1 MPAAVPSIEH
11 ERSTVSLFSLLRKPA
26 WEHRDASRRAAA
38 VASDAHPDLIAKLP
52 DLARTDAEAGVRLA
66 AIRRIDD
73 LSLLGDRMRNDAD
86 AGVRGAARQRFIQR
100 LLDAAVPLA
109 ERERV
114 IAVEE
119 DADILATL
127 AQQAP
132 EASLRRIGLERIARP
147 GLIAERCVKDPDP
160 DLRRWLL
167 DRIDDTATLERIAE
181 RARKTDKL
189 LARTARERAQ
199 AARLAAGDP
208 AATLERALSICEEL
222 DSLRRTAA
230 ADAPTKRDALA
241 QEWQTLKPRLDAAM
255 ERRVEGYFAAL
266 ENALNPPPPAPE
278 LPLPEPDPVVPEAA
292 APSREPDT
300 ALAALLA
307 ELDARAARLGPRELE
322 DLEKRWLA
330 RLRRIEPLLPEE
342 HEQEARFRATAS
354 ALHRT
359 FEERARQRQAALD
372 GLPGRIGELEAAV
385 AAGHVAAA
393 RELQRRIDAD
403 RSLLREQFPRP
414 LARRFAEAMR
424 ELETLGK
431 WQHWSANKA
440 RMRLID
446 DTEALAGGGLHP
458 DAVAAK
464 VKELQAE
471 WQRLNDT
478 EARTPDAPEH
488 PLARRFR
495 AACHRVLAPARPYFE
510 KRRELRGARRE
521 EIEAFLAELDARLA
535 ETSPIRDLLTT
546 RRQVIDQLR
555 LSDELD
561 PGARR
566 ELGRRLRDALG
577 RLDAAIGES
586 EAEAEAQKRKL
597 LANLRRD
604 LMHADLAAALPI
616 ARQAQAAWKTL
627 PRAARRVDDALWKEL
642 RELVDPWFNQADEKQ
657 RERHAAE
664 TAVADEARAI
674 LDELAQLAA
683 DEAALAQADSRLSAL
698 QSRWRGLA
706 DSLPATED
714 PPSPRDRKPAR
725 PPRAAPR
732 AGLDERAF
740 DRAVAKVR
748 EACARHAE
756 AARREELDALL
767 RASDLCDQ
775 LDALPA
781 DAPESRRAD
790 LAAKLEALT
799 LSSDARAICQQ
810 RLRAALDPE
819 GRLPLDADGH
829 SPRQRAEELTV
840 LAELACG
847 IESPGEAREL
857 RRRLQ
862 IERLSERLSGG
873 GDAGS
878 NELRP
883 LLLDYL
889 RLDGVPPQTRAAL
902 APRWKATVAAG

>member
-1 MPAAVPSIEH
+1 M
-11 ERSTVSLFSLLRKPA
+11 SLFSLLRKPA

-38 VASDAHPDLIAKLP
+38 VASDAHPELLAKLP
-52 DLARTDAEAGVRLA
+52 DLARNDADAGVRLA
-66 AIRRIDD
+66 AIRRIHD

-86 AGVRGAARQRFIQR
+86 AAVRSTARQRFLQR
-100 LLDAAVPLA
+100 LLDSSVPLA

-114 IAVEE
+114 VAVEE
-119 DADILATL
+119 DGDILTTM

-132 EASLRRIGLERIARP
+132 EPALRRLGLERVARP
-147 GLIAERCVKDPDP
+147 SLIAERCVKDPDP

-167 DRIDDTATLERIAE
+167 DQIEDTATLERIAE
-181 RARKTDKL
+181 RVRKTDKL
-189 LARTARERAQ
+189 LARTARERAF

-208 AATLERALSICEEL
+208 AATQERAFALCEEL
-222 DSLRRTAA
+222 DTLRRTAA
-230 ADAPTKRDALA
+230 PDAATKRDALA

-255 ERRVEGYFAAL
+255 ERRVDGYFLAL
-266 ENALNPPPPAPE
+266 ENALNPPARAPE
-278 LPLPEPDPVVPEAA
+278 LPLPEPDPV
-292 APSREPDT
+292 APDATATPAREPDT
-300 ALAALLA
+300 AFAAFLA
-307 ELDARAARLGPRELE
+307 ELEARAERLGPRDLD

-342 HEQEARFRATAS
+342 HEQEARFRSLADT
-354 ALHRT
+354 LHTKFADR
-359 FEERARQRQAALD
+359 ERQRQAALD
-372 GLPGRIGELEAAV
+372 GLSVRVGELEAAV
-385 AAGHVAAA
+385 SAGHIAAA
-393 RELQRRIDAD
+393 RELQRSIDAD
-403 RSLLREQFPRP
+403 RSLLRDQFPRS
-414 LARRFAEAMR
+414 LARRAAEAMR

-431 WQHWSANKA
+431 WQHWSGNKA

-446 DTEALAGGGLHP
+446 DTEALAGSGLHP

-471 WQRLNDT
+471 WQRLDEG
-478 EARTPDAPEH
+478 EARAPDAPEH
-488 PLARRFR
+488 PLGRRFR
-495 AACHRVLAPARPYFE
+495 AACHRAIAPARPYFE
-510 KRRELRGARRE
+510 KRRELRGAKRE
-521 EIEAFLAELDARLA
+521 EIDAFLTQLDTRLA
-535 ETSPIRDLLTT
+535 GTLSIRDLLTT

-555 LSDELD
+555 LTDELD

-566 ELGRRLRDALG
+566 DLGRRLRDALT
-577 RLDAAIGES
+577 RLDTAIGAS
-586 EAEAEAQKRKL
+586 EADAEAQKRKL

-664 TAVADEARAI
+664 SAVASDARAI
-674 LDELAQLAA
+674 LDELAQLA
-683 DEAALAQADSRLSAL
+683 DDDDALAQADARLSAL
-698 QSRWRGLA
+698 QARWRSLA
-706 DSLPATED
+706 DALPAAED
-714 PPSPRDRKPAR
+714 PPAPRDRKPAR
-725 PPRAAPR
+725 PPRAVTR

-740 DRAVAKVR
+740 DRAVSKVR
-748 EACARHAE
+748 DACARHAE
-756 AARREELDALL
+756 AARRDELVTLL
-767 RASDLCDQ
+767 HASEVCDQ

-790 LAAKLEALT
+790 LAAKLDALA
-799 LSSDARAICQQ
+799 LSHDARAICRQ

-819 GRLPLDADGH
+819 GRLPLDTD
-829 SPRQRAEELTV
+829 PQQRAEELTV

-847 IESPGEAREL
+847 IDSPEDAREL

-873 GDAGS
+873 GAAD
-878 NELRP
+878 NEELRP

-889 RLDGVPPQTRAAL
+889 KLDGVPAQTRAAL
-902 APRWKATVAAG
+902 GSRWKAAVATAK

>member
-1 MPAAVPSIEH
+1 M
-11 ERSTVSLFSLLRKPA
+11 SLFSLLRKPA

-38 VASDAHPDLIAKLP
+38 VASDAHPELIAKLP
-52 DLARTDAEAGVRLA
+52 DLARNDADAGVRLA

-86 AGVRGAARQRFIQR
+86 AGVRGTARQRFLQR
-100 LLDAAVPLA
+100 LLDAGVPLA

-119 DADILATL
+119 DGDILATM

-132 EASLRRIGLERIARP
+132 EPALRRLGLERVARP

-167 DRIDDTATLERIAE
+167 DRIEDTATLERIAE
-181 RARKTDKL
+181 RVRKTDKL
-189 LARTARERAQ
+189 LARTARERVQ

-208 AATLERALSICEEL
+208 AATLERALALCDEL
-222 DSLRRTAA
+222 DTLRRTVAVDAA
-230 ADAPTKRDALA
+230 TKRDALA
-241 QEWQTLKPRLDAAM
+241 QEWQRLRPRLDAAM
-255 ERRVEGYFAAL
+255 ERRVDGYFAAL

-278 LPLPEPDPVVPEAA
+278 LPLPEPDPVAPEAT
-292 APSREPDT
+292 APAREPDT
-300 ALAALLA
+300 AFAALLA
-307 ELDARAARLGPRELE
+307 ELEARAERLGPRELE

-342 HEQEARFRATAS
+342 HAQEARFRSIAGT
-354 ALHRT
+354 LHRT
-359 FEERARQRQAALD
+359 FAERDRQRQTALD
-372 GLPGRIGELEAAV
+372 GLSARVNELETAV
-385 AAGHVAAA
+385 SAGQIAAA
-393 RELQRRIDAD
+393 RELQRAIDAD
-403 RSLLREQFPRP
+403 RALLREQFPRP
-414 LARRFAEAMR
+414 LARRVAEAMR

-431 WQHWSANKA
+431 WQHWSGNKA
-440 RMRLID
+440 RMRLIE
-446 DTEALAGGGLHP
+446 DTEALAGSGLHP
-458 DAVAAK
+458 DAVAVK
-464 VKELQAE
+464 VKELQAQ
-471 WQRLNDT
+471 WQHLDEN

-521 EIEAFLAELDARLA
+521 EIEAFLTHLDTRLA
-535 ETSPIRDLLTT
+535 ESLPIRDLLTT

-555 LSDELD
+555 LTDELD

-566 ELGRRLRDALG
+566 DLGRRLRDALS
-577 RLDAAIGES
+577 RLDAAIGAS
-586 EAEAEAQKRKL
+586 ETDAEAQKRKL
-597 LANLRRD
+597 LATLRRD

-627 PRAARRVDDALWKEL
+627 PRAARKTDDALWKEL

-657 RERHAAE
+657 RERHATE

-683 DEAALAQADSRLSAL
+683 DEAALTHVDARLSAV
-698 QSRWRGLA
+698 QTRWRALTDA
-706 DSLPATED
+706 LPAAEEA
-714 PPSPRDRKPAR
+714 PAPRDRKPAR

-740 DRAVAKVR
+740 DRAITKVR
-748 EACARHAE
+748 DAQTRHAH
-756 AARREELDALL
+756 AARREELATLL
-767 RASDLCDQ
+767 HACDLCDQ
-775 LDALPA
+775 LDTLPA

-790 LAAKLEALT
+790 LASKLESLSLT
-799 LSSDARAICQQ
+799 NDARAVCQQ

-819 GRLPLDADGH
+819 GRLPLDANGL
-829 SPRQRAEELTV
+829 SPQQRAEELTV

-847 IESPGEAREL
+847 LESPAEARDL

-873 GDAGS
+873 AASGDG
-878 NELRP
+878 LRP

-889 RLDGVPPQTRAAL
+889 RLDGVPAPTRAAL
-902 APRWKATVAAG
+902 ASRWQAVVKAG